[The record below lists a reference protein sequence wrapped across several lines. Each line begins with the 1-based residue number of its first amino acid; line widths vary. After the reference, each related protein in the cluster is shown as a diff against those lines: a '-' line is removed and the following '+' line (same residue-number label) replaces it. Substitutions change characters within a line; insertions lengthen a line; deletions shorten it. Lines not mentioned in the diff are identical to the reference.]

1 MITLAR
7 DGMRPDIE
15 RIWRLCFP
23 EDSPESVRYF
33 FEHRYNPNSCIVYID
48 NNSGRPVA
56 MLHILDLMVTDDSE
70 IKNGQYIYAAATRPD
85 FQGQGIMK
93 KLVAASQKYAES
105 RNKQYSLLVP
115 AQHSLFKFYEKL
127 GFYRCFQNR
136 VITFSR
142 VDLITLAKYKGFEGK
157 TKTVSLGDTELSAF
171 RRNSLIDREG
181 YVSWDDRAVSYAMGA
196 HEAIGGRIISLR
208 KGYVVCYAFCLE
220 VEKTVLISEFIAPQ
234 ELTVSL
240 CRAILDAYPDAER
253 FSLRVPVSNDFFEPY
268 GDISDFGM
276 IKATNGR
283 KPTNLLT
290 LTGRHAPYL
299 GLALD

>member
-23 EDSPESVRYF
+23 EDTPESVRYF

-56 MLHILDLMVTDDSE
+56 MIHIMDLMVTDDSE
-70 IKNGQYIYAAATRPD
+70 IKQGQYLYAAATRPD
-85 FQGQGIMK
+85 FQGRGIMT
-93 KLVAASQKYAES
+93 KLVAASGKYAES
-105 RNKQYSLLVP
+105 KNNFYSVVVP

-127 GFYRCFQNR
+127 GFYRCFKNR

-142 VDLITLAKYKGFEGK
+142 PDLITLSKYKGFEGK
-157 TKTVSLGDTELSAF
+157 TKTVTPGDAELALH

-181 YVSWDDRAVSYAMGA
+181 YVTWGDRAVSYAMGA
-196 HEAIGGRIISLR
+196 HEAAGGRIISLR
-208 KGYVVCYAFCLE
+208 KGYALAYAFCYE
-220 VEKTVLISEFIAPQ
+220 NDKDVNISEFISPQ
-234 ELTVSL
+234 DMTVSL
-240 CRAILDAYPDAER
+240 CRAILDAYPYAER

-268 GDISDFGM
+268 GDVTDFGM
-276 IKATNGR
+276 IKTTSGR
-283 KPTNLLT
+283 KPTGLLT